1 MNIKIADIL
10 EILQDRYKVL
20 AEVESNEFIAECDGD
35 NPERNEIY
43 TVEMDID
50 DELTWKTNICFSS
63 ENDSV
68 IIQKGSRVKIVAKL
82 DYNSEDNL
90 ATLKVYDSIVL
101 VDVEGIGQDILN
113 EWVEINCDLI
123 RLSNINL

>member
-1 MNIKIADIL
+1 MMNVRIVDIL
-10 EILQDRYKVL
+10 DDHKVV
-20 AEVESNEFIAECDGD
+20 AEVESNEFIAEWDGD

-50 DELTWKTNICFSS
+50 DELIWKTNICFSS

-101 VDVEGIGQDILN
+101 VDVEGIGKDILN

>member
-1 MNIKIADIL
+1 MNIKIVDIL
-10 EILQDRYKVL
+10 DENKVVV
-20 AEVESNEFIAECDGD
+20 EVESKEFIAEWDGD
-35 NPERNEIY
+35 TPERNEIY
-43 TVEMDID
+43 TVEMDIE
-50 DELTWKTNICFSS
+50 DELIWKTNICFST

-68 IIQKGSRVKIVAKL
+68 IIQKGSGVKIVAKL

-90 ATLKVYDSIVL
+90 AILKVYDSIVL

-113 EWVEINCDLI
+113 EWVEINCNLI